1 MQSKLTT
8 VAYPVYNTIQNDGI
22 LFHTHIALL
31 VTKSRLFMPVLVVLT
46 RTHLCEYPLSL
57 EKNFLTTLMLSWS
70 LGVHRQRFEIVRFSA
85 YK

>member
-57 EKNFLTTLMLSWS
+57 EKPSDYFNVKLVPRSSPATLRNS
-70 LGVHRQRFEIVRFSA
+70 
-85 YK
+85 